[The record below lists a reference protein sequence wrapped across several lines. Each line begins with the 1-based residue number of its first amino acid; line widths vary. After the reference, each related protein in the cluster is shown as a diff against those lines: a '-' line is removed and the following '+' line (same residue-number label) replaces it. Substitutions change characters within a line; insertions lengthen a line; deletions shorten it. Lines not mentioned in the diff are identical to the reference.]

1 MRQTKQS
8 IITESDLKKG
18 VLKIIHL
25 AFLSRKI
32 CKKINKL
39 VNRRRNHAL
48 LCCLTCYSF
57 DFFLLLLF
65 PRLHCP
71 SYFINEK
78 ILTGSY
84 SPSLWWIDVFLVV
97 QVHFES
103 DCNFIRVCPLVWL
116 SHPRLFKVSASN
128 WVVVCN
134 HSLWIFL
141 TNASKYRSKALPLHE
156 IHVCISQ
163 RRVPE
168 KPFGYPPA
176 EILISALFHYWP
188 VSTT

>member
-8 IITESDLKKG
+8 IITESDLKNG

-57 DFFLLLLF
+57 DFFFYYYFHGCIARATLLTKKYWLGVTHPLYDELMSF
-65 PRLHCP
+65 
-71 SYFINEK
+71 F
-78 ILTGSY
+78 
-84 SPSLWWIDVFLVV
+84 FV

-103 DCNFIRVCPLVWL
+103 DCNFISVCPLVWL

-163 RRVPE
+163 RDVPE

-188 VSTT
+188 VSAT

>member
-1 MRQTKQS
+1 MS
-8 IITESDLKKG
+8 FCAAS
-18 VLKIIHL
+18 
-25 AFLSRKI
+25 
-32 CKKINKL
+32 L
-39 VNRRRNHAL
+39 VNL
-48 LCCLTCYSF
+48 LT
-57 DFFLLLLF
+57 FFLF

-71 SYFINEK
+71 IYFINEK
-78 ILTGSY
+78 YWLGVTHPLYDELMS
-84 SPSLWWIDVFLVV
+84 FFFV
-97 QVHFES
+97 QVQFES
-103 DCNFIRVCPLVWL
+103 DCNFISVCPLVWL
-116 SHPRLFKVSASN
+116 SHPRLFKVSALN

-134 HSLWIFL
+134 HNLWIFL

-163 RRVPE
+163 REVPE